1 MTGFSQMII
10 LDTHVWVWFVS
21 NPELLSQK
29 SKKAIDIAMEEKN
42 MFISSISAWEVAFLV
57 SRKRLKLTMGTEDW
71 ISKSEMLP
79 FLRFI
84 PVDNSVAVKS
94 VNLPEPLHNDPAD
107 RIIIATAI
115 SQGATLITK
124 DEKILNYPYVKALW

>member
-1 MTGFSQMII
+1 MII

-29 SKKAIDIAMEEKN
+29 AKKAVDIAMEEKN
-42 MFISSISAWEVAFLV
+42 MLISSISAWEVALLV
-57 SRKRLKLTMGTEDW
+57 SRKRLKLTMDTEDW
-71 ISKSEMLP
+71 IAKSEMLP

-84 PVDNSVAVKS
+84 PVDNSIAVKA
-94 VNLPEPLHNDPAD
+94 VNLPEPLHNDSAD

-115 SQGATLITK
+115 SQGASLITK
-124 DEKILNYPYVKALW
+124 DEKILNYPHVKALW